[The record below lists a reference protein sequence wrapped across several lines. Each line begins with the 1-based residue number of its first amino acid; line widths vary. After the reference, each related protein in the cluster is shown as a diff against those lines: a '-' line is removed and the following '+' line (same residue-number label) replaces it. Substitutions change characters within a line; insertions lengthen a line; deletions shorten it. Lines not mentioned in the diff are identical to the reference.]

1 MASPWKLLARLV
13 SPRRQQRQQHGST
26 NDVTPDVLAI
36 AKPIETADNNELDGA
51 DRPAD
56 EKPVLHGHFAAV
68 PADPDHSEET
78 ASVVDDTTD
87 VESARPVEA
96 ANPVLSDDAG
106 TASYDPP
113 KPSQTGEGATR
124 KRSRRDKRAETIAVV
139 LPPSPRVPAGSG
151 DAISLDE
158 EIRLLR
164 DQLARKLQKQNAQL
178 KRMLERFER

>member
-13 SPRRQQRQQHGST
+13 SPRRQQRQEHGST
-26 NDVTPDVLAI
+26 DDVKPDVLAI

-56 EKPVLHGHFAAV
+56 EKPVLHGHPAAV

-78 ASVVDDTTD
+78 ASVVHGTADI
-87 VESARPVEA
+87 EGASLVEA

-106 TASYDPP
+106 TASHDAP

-139 LPPSPRVPAGSG
+139 LPPSPRVPAGSA

-158 EIRLLR
+158 EISLLR
-164 DQLARKLQKQNAQL
+164 DQLARKLQMQNAQL